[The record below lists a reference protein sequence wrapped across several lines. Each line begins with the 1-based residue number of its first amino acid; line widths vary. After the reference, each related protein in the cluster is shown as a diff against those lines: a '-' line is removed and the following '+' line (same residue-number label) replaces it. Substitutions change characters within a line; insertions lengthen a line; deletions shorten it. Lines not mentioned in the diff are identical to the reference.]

1 MKRIVNALL
10 LPLFL
15 LVLWL
20 MLNDTLAPGQI
31 LLGAVLA
38 AFLSW
43 AARSF
48 RPLQA
53 TLRHPV
59 TILRLLGHVAIDI
72 ARSNLAVGRI
82 VWLGRRAN
90 ATPGYIRLPIKLRDP
105 HGLAA
110 LACIL
115 TFTPGTVWS
124 DFSEEDGLL
133 TLHVLD
139 LKDENEW
146 LKIVTERYERP
157 LMEIFE

>member
-48 RPLQA
+48 RPLRA

-59 TILRLLGHVAIDI
+59 TILRLLGHVATDI

>member
-1 MKRIVNALL
+1 MKRLINALL

-38 AFLSW
+38 ALLSW

-48 RPLQA
+48 RPLRA
-53 TLRHPV
+53 TLRHPL
-59 TILRLLGHVAIDI
+59 TILRLLGHVATDI
-72 ARSNLAVGRI
+72 GRSNLAVARI
-82 VWLGRRAN
+82 VWLGKRAN

-105 HGLAA
+105 HALAA

-124 DFSEEDGLL
+124 DFSEDDGLL

-146 LKIVTERYERP
+146 LTIVTERYEKP